1 MNIKIHARQM
11 EMSDSLRNYAER
23 HIADQLT
30 TIYKG
35 QAATLDIEFSEAVGG
50 RERTCKVTV
59 FVPKG
64 KTLVAS
70 AQDANIY
77 AAIDICAE
85 KISRGLRHYKE
96 KRQDAVRQSPRPVEQ
111 ISPATPADTFD
122 ENDDAGE
129 VEVEFDTSAHETDEP
144 VVTEPSDA

>member
-11 EMSDSLRNYAER
+11 ELSDSLRDYAER

-50 RERTCKVTV
+50 RERICKVTV
-59 FVPKG
+59 FIPKG
-64 KTLVAS
+64 KTIVAS
-70 AQDANIY
+70 AQDANVF
-77 AAIDICAE
+77 AAVDICAD

-96 KRQDAVRQSPRPVEQ
+96 KRQDAVRQGPRPSDSLVSQ
-111 ISPATPADTFD
+111 APVGD
-122 ENDDAGE
+122 EYEEDEHDFHDA
-129 VEVEFDTSAHETDEP
+129 HDEP
-144 VVTEPSDA
+144 TVPDSNSDRPSV